1 MNETIFSKKH
11 FNEICNILN
20 DKQHIL
26 KQNMEY
32 QKLEIKLSNLY
43 DILSKKLSKE
53 DSEKLEKFIS
63 IESEMDIYTYQLFYA
78 LGVKYGSELK
88 NI

>member
-11 FNEICNILN
+11 FNEIYNILN

-26 KQNMEY
+26 KQNTEY

-53 DSEKLEKFIS
+53 DSEKFEEFIS
-63 IESEMDIYTYQLFYA
+63 IESEMDFLFLESLFLLYQ
-78 LGVKYGSELK
+78 
-88 NI
+88 I